1 MRISFV
7 SELCTPLSSTTFIWV
22 GYGARPTRA
31 RDSSSSCITSSFV
44 IYILN
49 GSHKWTVIYH
59 VSQTYGFVS
68 LLFTAHITY
77 YGCVYSDVLP
87 SSYLRISVYTYRNE
101 HSYLYTPGGT
111 WFLYVN
117 HTFVQ
122 LPKYL
127 FADRRRA
134 LWLVQTPV
142 GFAKTVLQRCGVIHL
157 TRFTLHWTD
166 TVR

>member
-68 LLFTAHITY
+68 LLFTARI
-77 YGCVYSDVLP
+77 VLWLCILWCLTM
-87 SSYLRISVYTYRNE
+87 YLRISVYVYMNE
-101 HSYLYTPGGT
+101 HRYLYTRGGT

-134 LWLVQTPV
+134 LWLVQTPM